1 MVYMEVL
8 KLGQAPESHIEGLHS
23 WVSDLVDFPK
33 VEICISNK
41 YPEGA
46 DAASLEPHFWNHGT
60 DEMKLAIKLGDGYR
74 EVHWSSHSIF
84 MYAENF
90 FNQISK
96 KKIIIKKKEN
106 CLTVYSKYCSLSF
119 LKCTNLGRS
128 WNIQQPFCI
137 TANNSGSLGS
147 ENPQQK
153 I

>member
-1 MVYMEVL
+1 MEVL

-46 DAASLEPHFWNHGT
+46 DAASLEPHFWNHST

-96 KKIIIKKKEN
+96 KKDYNKKERKLLD
-106 CLTVYSKYCSLSF
+106 CLLQVLFTQLPQVYKPWKE
-119 LKCTNLGRS
+119 LKH
-128 WNIQQPFCI
+128 P
-137 TANNSGSLGS
+137 TAILYHC
-147 ENPQQK
+147 
-153 I
+153 